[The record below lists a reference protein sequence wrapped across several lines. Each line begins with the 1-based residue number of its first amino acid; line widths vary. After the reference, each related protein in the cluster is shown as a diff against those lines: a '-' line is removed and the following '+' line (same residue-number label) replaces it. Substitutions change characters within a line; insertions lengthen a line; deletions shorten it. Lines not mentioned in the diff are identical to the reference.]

1 MKPVQQTLDGAAAA
15 PNSPFGS
22 SEEPTSPWQQPEHV
36 ESRIVFTADAIETWA
51 ATQAPKQKEPL
62 SPGPLDQRDFFGR
75 PKPSPPLLVTP
86 TAPLEELVATG
97 AVIATPR
104 SVAWADEVQFRERLL
119 SCYPVH
125 PVHPVHPVCPGP
137 TG

>member
-1 MKPVQQTLDGAAAA
+1 MCSEMQQTLDGSSAAEH
-15 PNSPFGS
+15 SPFES
-22 SEEPTSPWQQPEHV
+22 SEEATSPWELQPEHV
-36 ESRIVFTADAIETWA
+36 ETRIVLAD
-51 ATQAPKQKEPL
+51 PL
-62 SPGPLDQRDFFGR
+62 LPPGPLDQRDFFGR
-75 PKPSPPLLVTP
+75 PKPSAPPLVTP

-125 PVHPVHPVCPGP
+125 PVHPVCPWQ